1 MAGDNIPEIPG
12 VEGCIVSLEHFNI
25 NVGDHWSD
33 DLEAFWF
40 EGRNICLPMILF
52 LCMIISD
59 ITSWC

>member
-12 VEGCIVSLEHFNI
+12 VEGSVVSLEHFNI

-40 EGRNICLPMILF
+40 EVRNICLTIQ
-52 LCMIISD
+52 
-59 ITSWC
+59 